1 MHELK
6 ATGRISF
13 GLAANDESF
22 DKLPTLKLENGD
34 QLVIPSRPDFVHV
47 FGAVN
52 QESSMIWRRGG
63 TVDKYLEDA
72 GPTSEADMDNIFV
85 LRANGTVLSATGRGW
100 FSSVKSSELMPGD
113 SIVVPERL
121 NKESAYKTFT
131 NGLKDWAQIL
141 SGFGISAAA
150 IKSLRQ

>member
-1 MHELK
+1 M
-6 ATGRISF
+6 
-13 GLAANDESF
+13 
-22 DKLPTLKLENGD
+22 KLENGD
-34 QLVIPSRPDFVHV
+34 QLIIPSRPDFVHV

-52 QESSMIWRRGG
+52 QESSMIWKKGG
-63 TVDKYLEDA
+63 TVGNYLSDA
-72 GPTSEADMDNIFV
+72 GPTSEADLENVFV
-85 LRANGTVLSATGRGW
+85 LRANGTVLSSTGRGW
-100 FSSVKSSELMPGD
+100 FSSVNSAALMPGD
-113 SIVVPERL
+113 SIVVPEKL